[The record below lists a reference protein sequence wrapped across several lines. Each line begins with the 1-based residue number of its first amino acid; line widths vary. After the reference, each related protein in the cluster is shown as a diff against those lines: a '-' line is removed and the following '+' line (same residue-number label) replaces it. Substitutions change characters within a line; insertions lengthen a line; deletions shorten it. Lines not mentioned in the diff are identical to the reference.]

1 MSMTDPHNKNI
12 KTTQNVRTSMRTRE
26 TTPTLIVA
34 LAIAGLLG
42 TAPAVGQNSDAPKKR
57 AAVSKSSGFRSTTPV
72 TVNFVNA
79 EIEAVTRA
87 MGAML
92 DRQFVVDPRVKGQIT
107 VYSEQAIPIS
117 QAYINFLAALRGL
130 GYTVVETGGL
140 LKVVPEA
147 DAKLQTGTVEVEG
160 RTYRGDQVI
169 TQVFKLNHENP
180 NNMVPVL
187 RPLIS
192 PNNTINANV
201 ASQSLVITDY
211 ADNLTRI
218 AKIIAAL
225 DNPSSSDIEIISLKH
240 AIALDLAPLAQRLAD
255 GTGGGGTAVPV
266 AGQAQIG
273 GAGGASASGISI
285 LADSR
290 SNSLIVRANSNAKL
304 AHVKSIIDR
313 LDRPMQGSGAVGNI
327 WVVYLKNAD
336 AVRLA
341 TVLRAA
347 FANPNQQGGSAGGGG
362 GAGNTT
368 PAPNVNTSGGAGGQG
383 SSIATQPLQGAAGV
397 QTGGF
402 IQADPATNSLIIT
415 AAEPMYRQIRAVIDQ
430 LDSRRAQVVVESMIV
445 KIDANKALDLGVQ
458 WQGILGNSGDR
469 SLLGAGT
476 NFGGGNNNIVSQG
489 LGVARTIDANGNVV
503 TGDLATSGLSVPGA
517 GLNLGLVRRFGSI
530 YTLAS
535 LARFLES
542 NAGANVLSTPTIVA
556 LDNEEAQIVIGQNVP
571 FITGQFANTTAG
583 TSTINPFQTIERKD
597 VGLTLRVK
605 PQIGEGGTIRMS
617 IYQENS
623 AVVPGATS
631 SAGPTTDKSAIAT
644 TVVVEDGQVMVL
656 GGLLKDEYT
665 DGDDKVPGLG
675 DVPIAGNL
683 FKAQN
688 RKRVKSNLMVFLRPV
703 VMRDAPSVDSVTLDR
718 YESIRAQQRQLAPS
732 PGVGQSHDGPLLP
745 PIQAPNIVPPGT
757 TPPRAPMPGA
767 SSPSGALPQT
777 PPVGA
782 PAGEAGKATVG
793 EGKPADKTTVG
804 SFWSR
809 LQRRELGVGE
819 SP

>member
-1 MSMTDPHNKNI
+1 MTND
-12 KTTQNVRTSMRTRE
+12 KTCGAM
-26 TTPTLIVA
+26 IA
-34 LAIAGLLG
+34 LAFAGLIG
-42 TAPAVGQNSDAPKKR
+42 AAPAVGQGSDAAPEAQGVQAAPKPATGK
-57 AAVSKSSGFRSTTPV
+57 ASSRKGSGLRSSTPV

-92 DRQFVVDPRVKGQIT
+92 DRQFVVDPRVKGQVT
-107 VYSEQAIPIS
+107 VYSEQAIPVS
-117 QAYINFLAALRGL
+117 QAYRNFLASLRGL
-130 GYTVVETGGL
+130 GYTVVESGGL

-147 DAKLQTGTVEVEG
+147 DAKLQTGTVEVAG
-160 RTYRGDQVI
+160 RSYRGDQVI
-169 TQVFKLNHENP
+169 TQVFRLSHENP

-201 ASQSLVITDY
+201 GSQSLVITDY
-211 ADNLTRI
+211 ADNLSRI

-225 DNPSSSDIEIISLKH
+225 DNPSSTDLEIFTLKH
-240 AIALDLAPLAQRLAD
+240 AIALDLAPLVQRLAD
-255 GTGGGGTAVPV
+255 GTGGGGTAVP
-266 AGQAQIG
+266 A
-273 GAGGASASGISI
+273 AGGPGAQGAVGGQASGISV
-285 LADSR
+285 LADAR
-290 SNSLIVRANSNAKL
+290 SNTLIVRANSGAKL
-304 AHVKSIIDR
+304 ALVRSIIER
-313 LDRPMQGSGAVGNI
+313 LDRAPQGSGTVGNI

-347 FANPNQQGGSAGGGG
+347 FANPNQQQQGGAAGG
-362 GAGNTT
+362 AAAPTT
-368 PAPNVNTSGGAGGQG
+368 PAPSVSGAGGAGSG
-383 SSIATQPLQGAAGV
+383 SGIATQPLQGAAGV

-415 AAEPMYRQIRAVIDQ
+415 APEPQYRQVRAVIDQ

-458 WQGILGNSGDR
+458 WQGILGGSGDR
-469 SLLGAGT
+469 TLLGAGS
-476 NFGGGNNNIVSQG
+476 NFGSGANNIVSQG
-489 LGVARTIDANGNVV
+489 IGVARTVDANGNVA
-503 TGDLATSGLSVPGA
+503 TGNLASSGLAVPSA
-517 GLNLGLVRRFGSI
+517 GLNLGLIRRFGSI

-605 PQIGEGGTIRMS
+605 PQIGEGGTIRMN

-644 TVVVEDGQVMVL
+644 SVVVEDGQVMVL

-665 DGDDKVPGLG
+665 DSDDKVPGLG

-683 FKAQN
+683 FKAQG

-703 VMRDAPSVDSVTLDR
+703 VMRDSHAVDSVTVDR
-718 YESIRAQQRQLAPS
+718 YESIRALQRNFSPN
-732 PGVGQSHDGPLLP
+732 PGVGEAHDGPLLP
-745 PIQAPNIVPPGT
+745 PIQAPNVVPPGI
-757 TPPRAPMPGA
+757 TPPRAPAPG
-767 SSPSGALPQT
+767 STSPSGSLQ
-777 PPVGA
+777 PPATSPEPAPRQNEKSAVGDA
-782 PAGEAGKATVG
+782 SDAVKRHQNNVAFP
-793 EGKPADKTTVG
+793 
-804 SFWSR
+804 
-809 LQRRELGVGE
+809 
-819 SP
+819 